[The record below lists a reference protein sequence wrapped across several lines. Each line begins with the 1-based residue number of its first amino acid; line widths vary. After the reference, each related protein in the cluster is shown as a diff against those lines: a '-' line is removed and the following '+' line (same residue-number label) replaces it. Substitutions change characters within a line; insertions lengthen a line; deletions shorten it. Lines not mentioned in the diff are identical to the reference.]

1 MKFTYTNVSE
11 KDFSRAVYMAN
22 KMAEEGW
29 RVVGVATR
37 GGNYNFLL
45 EKEVQR

>member
-1 MKFTYTNVSE
+1 MKFTYISINE
-11 KDFSRAVYMAN
+11 KDFSRGVSKAN
-22 KMAEEGW
+22 QMAEEGW

>member
-1 MKFTYTNVSE
+1 MKFTYTHIKE
-11 KDFSRAVYMAN
+11 KDFSNGVAKAN

-29 RVVGVATR
+29 RVINVSTR

-45 EKEVQR
+45 EKEVK